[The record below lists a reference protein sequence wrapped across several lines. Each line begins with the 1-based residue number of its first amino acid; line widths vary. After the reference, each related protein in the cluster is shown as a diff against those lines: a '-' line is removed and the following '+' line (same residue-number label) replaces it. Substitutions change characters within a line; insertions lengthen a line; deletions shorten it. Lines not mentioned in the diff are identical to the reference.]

1 MGGGSVAGGHRS
13 CLCLPV
19 SCPYLCPSCRLVL
32 GSFLTTLVRSCADAG
47 GRDDA
52 VVLATFPHREGIA
65 HCWVLVFF
73 FIFSSPQT
81 SSVSNRFT
89 AWSCPRGCLSM
100 TAHLLSKPH
109 YEQELHWLSSKQ
121 DKSCASSFVE
131 WKHMIS
137 WITQGY
143 RN

>member
-1 MGGGSVAGGHRS
+1 MMLWCWPLS
-13 CLCLPV
+13 
-19 SCPYLCPSCRLVL
+19 
-32 GSFLTTLVRSCADAG
+32 
-47 GRDDA
+47 
-52 VVLATFPHREGIA
+52 HREK
-65 HCWVLVFF
+65 VLPIVGFLGFF
-73 FIFSSPQT
+73 FIFFSPRT

-143 RN
+143 CN